1 MQFKFLRLLLL
12 FRGGVNLSSDIFIF
26 KRVEKKYF
34 LSPQQVNM
42 LMKKIGHLVKPDD
55 HGESTICS
63 LYLDTPDNLL
73 IRNSI
78 DAKAYK
84 EKLRLRSYGT
94 PQKKDRV
101 FLEIKKKL
109 NGVVYKRR
117 VALPLEEAM
126 DYIFTLQKPFDSQIM
141 REIDY
146 AMNFYN
152 HPKPKMLV
160 AYRRMA
166 YFAEDIPGL
175 RITFDSEVRYRTTD
189 LELDSGDSGTKI
201 LPDDVIIMEIKTGG
215 AMPVWLSRALDEC
228 KIFPR
233 SFSKYGTAYKQT
245 LTK

>member
-1 MQFKFLRLLLL
+1 MP
-12 FRGGVNLSSDIFIF
+12 SDIFIF

-34 LSPQQVNM
+34 LSPQQVDM
-42 LMKKIGHLVKPDD
+42 LMSKIGPLVVPDA

-94 PQKKDRV
+94 PTETDKV

-117 VALPLEEAM
+117 IALPLKDAM
-126 DYIFTLQKPFDSQIM
+126 KYIFSLEKPFDSQIM

-146 AMNFYN
+146 AMKFYN
-152 HPKPKMLV
+152 HPLPKMLV
-160 AYRRMA
+160 AYKRMA

-189 LELDSGDSGTKI
+189 LNLDSGEDSIKI

-215 AMPVWLSRALDEC
+215 SMPVWLSKALDEC
-228 KIFPR
+228 KIFPT

-245 LTK
+245 LTNKELQT